1 MQKKIKVGFASLGCA
16 KNLVDSEIMLS
27 RLVNDGFELCIEPG
41 EADVLVVNTCGF
53 IDSAKEESIKTI
65 LEMARYK
72 EVGNCRRLVVTGC
85 LSHRFRKDLLESI
98 PEIDACLGLDEL
110 HEIEAAC
117 RGKYRQATENPSMSR
132 RLYGVADARLSTTA
146 PHYRYLKISEGCD
159 HKCSFCVIPSFRGL
173 HRSRPIEDILAE
185 ARILADEGAV
195 ELNLVAQDV
204 GNYGQ
209 DLDLGKGL
217 PDLLKSLT
225 AIENLG
231 WIRLHYIYPQGLTLE
246 LQELMA
252 SENKLVPYLDIPFQ
266 HGSGKVLKDMHRP
279 GNGISSLKKIEELR
293 NNIPGLAIRTS
304 IIVGFPTEGE
314 SEYEELMD
322 FIREAR
328 FDHLGVFKYS
338 HEEGSEAAS
347 RFEDV
352 IPDSIKQE
360 RQEQLM
366 ALQQEIS
373 LQKHEKLVGDRK
385 QCLIEGL
392 HPESELLLSGR
403 LQTQAPEVDGSVII
417 NEGNAEVGKIFTVEI
432 TEAHPYDLVGRIV
445 DER

>member
-1 MQKKIKVGFASLGCA
+1 MQEKIKVGFASLGCA
-16 KNLVDSEIMLS
+16 KNLVDSEIMLG
-27 RLVNDGFELCIEPG
+27 RLADEGFELCTDPR

-53 IDSAKEESIKTI
+53 IDSAKEESINTI

-85 LSHRFRKDLLESI
+85 LSHRFRKDLLKSI

-110 HEIEAAC
+110 HEIESAC
-117 RGKYRQATENPSMSR
+117 RGKYRQGMENPPMSR
-132 RLYGVADARLSTTA
+132 RLYGVADGRLSTTA

-173 HRSRPIEDILAE
+173 HRSRPIEDIVAE
-185 ARILADEGAV
+185 AQILVAEGAV

-204 GNYGQ
+204 GKYGQ
-209 DLDLGKGL
+209 DLGLENGL
-217 PDLLKSLT
+217 PDLLRLLT
-225 AIENLG
+225 EIDKLE
-231 WIRLHYIYPQGLTLE
+231 WIRLHYIYPQGLTIE

-252 SENKLVPYLDIPFQ
+252 SEQKLVTYLDIPFQ
-266 HGSGKVLKDMHRP
+266 HGSGKVLKDMRRP
-279 GNGISSLKKIEELR
+279 GSSISSLKKIGELR
-293 NNIPGLAIRTS
+293 KNIPGLAIRTS
-304 IIVGFPTEGE
+304 IIVGFPSEGE
-314 SEYEELMD
+314 DEFEELLE
-322 FIREAR
+322 FIRAAR

-338 HEEGSEAAS
+338 HEEESEAAS

-352 IPDSIKQE
+352 VPDAVKQE
-360 RQEQLM
+360 RREQVM

-373 LQKHEKLVGDRK
+373 MQKHEKLVGERK
-385 QCLIEGL
+385 RCLIEGF

-417 NEGNAEVGKIFTVEI
+417 NEGSAEIGRIFTVEI